1 MSSEEWHRKT
11 PFTDCLST
19 VGISVPIVDY
29 GYWEGHCKAAARWV
43 APGRRKPPFPMV
55 ATSKRRGWKFARLA
69 LGRFAWPCV
78 FSSPAINYLPAEID
92 DGILDMRYS
101 GITPGYCAI
110 LKTLSSF
117 SLNATISRPILSLV
131 IWA

>member
-55 ATSKRRGWKFARLA
+55 ATSK
-69 LGRFAWPCV
+69 
-78 FSSPAINYLPAEID
+78 
-92 DGILDMRYS
+92 
-101 GITPGYCAI
+101 TPGMEIRKA
-110 LKTLSSF
+110 
-117 SLNATISRPILSLV
+117 RPLGDSHGLADFHLRRLIPCRRK
-131 IWA
+131 IT